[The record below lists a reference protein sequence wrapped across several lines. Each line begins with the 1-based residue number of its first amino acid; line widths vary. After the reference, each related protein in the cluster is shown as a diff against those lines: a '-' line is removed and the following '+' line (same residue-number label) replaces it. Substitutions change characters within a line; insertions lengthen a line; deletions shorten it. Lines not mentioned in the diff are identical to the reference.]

1 MPPKVSGTSL
11 RGGKSIGKG
20 FKLALPEPTI
30 KRSSS
35 TSPGSPTQAG
45 ASSLKPKKEGSSTQI
60 VTIKPEPSTQE
71 PPKPATVKQTKADY
85 AFSDNKQ
92 ISGTLFPP
100 TFCRGEAANSRKCH
114 ALALASTASAT
125 IIIICTYSL
134 PIPMPS
140 TISHARTTLLP
151 LPPSSLFFISPQTRL
166 SRWRRALSHWRLEKV
181 HCQPHNQVARPGFS
195 FSLLTSHSR

>member
-1 MPPKVSGTSL
+1 MNSYRKILMPPKVSGTSL

-85 AFSDNKQ
+85 AFSVQ
-92 ISGTLFPP
+92 TLQALQEMGLTKLPKIVKK
-100 TFCRGEAANSRKCH
+100 TWADIASESDDDSERDLQTMIQNS
-114 ALALASTASAT
+114 S
-125 IIIICTYSL
+125 
-134 PIPMPS
+134 
-140 TISHARTTLLP
+140 
-151 LPPSSLFFISPQTRL
+151 Q
-166 SRWRRALSHWRLEKV
+166 
-181 HCQPHNQVARPGFS
+181 
-195 FSLLTSHSR
+195 